1 MGKVLFV
8 EVEDFERRLLEEKCG
23 ACRNISADFRKETLD
38 AAPADA
44 LKDIEALSAFI
55 YSRIDQAALDKMPA
69 LKFVATRSTGFDHI
83 DMQAC
88 RKRGVLVSNIPTYGE
103 NTVAEH
109 TFALILNLTRKI
121 HKAYERTIR
130 GDFSLEG
137 LRGTDLYGKTLGVI
151 GTGKI
156 GLHVVRIARG
166 FLMKALA
173 YDPYPNNQAALV
185 MGFDYVPLD
194 TLFTTSDIV
203 TLHCPLTPDNKHMI
217 DAAAIAKMKQGVIII
232 NTARGGLIEPD
243 ALLAGLKSGKVGGA
257 GLDVLE
263 AEQAIREEAELLS
276 TSYDLDALKAVVRDH
291 IMLRMEN
298 VIITPHNAFNSVEAI
313 TRIAETTVQNI
324 RSFFEGRPQNII
336 SY

>member
-1 MGKVLFV
+1 MSRVLFV
-8 EVEDFERRLLEEKCG
+8 EVEDFERHLLEERCAG
-23 ACRNISADFRKETLD
+23 YAGMGADFRKETLD
-38 AAPADA
+38 AVPPEL
-44 LKDIEALSAFI
+44 LKGAEALSTFI
-55 YSRIDQAALDKMPA
+55 YSRVDQAALDRMPA
-69 LKFVATRSTGFDHI
+69 LKIIATRSTGFDHI

-88 RKRGVLVSNIPTYGE
+88 RKRGVLVSNVPTYGE

-130 GDFSLEG
+130 GDFSIEG

-166 FLMKALA
+166 FLMKVLA
-173 YDPYPNNQAALV
+173 YDPYPNNQSALIL
-185 MGFDYVPLD
+185 GFDYVPLE
-194 TLFTTSDIV
+194 TLLAESDIV
-203 TLHCPLTPDNKHMI
+203 TLHCPLTADNRHMI
-217 DAAAIAKMKQGVIII
+217 DAAAIAKMKPGVIII

-263 AEQAIREEAELLS
+263 AEKAIREEAEIL
-276 TSYDLDALKAVVRDH
+276 TAGYDLDALKAVVRDH
-291 IMLRMEN
+291 VMVRMEN

-313 TRIAETTVQNI
+313 TRITETTMQNI
-324 RSFFEGRPQNII
+324 AHFFDGHPQNII

>member
-8 EVEDFERRLLEEKCG
+8 EVEDFERKLLEEKCG
-23 ACRNISADFRKETLD
+23 ACKGMGADFRKEKLD
-38 AAPADA
+38 AVPPES
-44 LKDIEALSAFI
+44 LKDAQALSTFI
-55 YSRIDQAALDKMPA
+55 YSRIDQGALDKMPA

-88 RKRGVLVSNIPTYGE
+88 RKRGVLVSNVPTYGE

-130 GDFSLEG
+130 GDFSIEG
-137 LRGTDLYGKTLGVI
+137 LRGTDLYGKTIGVI

-166 FLMKALA
+166 FLMKVLA
-173 YDPYPNNQAALV
+173 YDPYPNTQAALV
-185 MGFDYVPLD
+185 LGFEYVPLD
-194 TLFTTSDIV
+194 ALLTTSDIV
-203 TLHCPLTPDNKHMI
+203 TLHCPLTADNRHMI
-217 DAAAIAKMKQGVIII
+217 DAAAIAKMKPGAIII

-243 ALLAGLKSGKVGGA
+243 ALLRGLKSGKVGGA

-263 AEQAIREEAELLS
+263 AEKAIQEEAEILS
-276 TSYDLDALKAVVRDH
+276 TGYDLDALKAVVRDH

-313 TRIAETTVQNI
+313 TRIADTTVQNI
-324 RSFFEGRPQNII
+324 RAFFDGHPQNVI